1 MASGASTGRRR
12 YQWLLLLLVAGLL
25 LAWLLVDGTRG
36 DGDADGSAAPSGTS
50 SPTHE
55 LTATATPT
63 TDPTSDG
70 TDDTGGDGATD
81 PESGLP
87 IVQVSALPPEAARTL
102 ELIDRGGPFPEPEHD
117 GGTFENREALL
128 PEQPMGYYK
137 EYTVP
142 TPGSDDRG
150 ARRIVAGEGGELYYT
165 GDHYSSFS
173 RIAR

>member
-1 MASGASTGRRR
+1 MAPGASTGRQR
-12 YQWLLLLLVAGLL
+12 YRWLLLLLAAGLL
-25 LAWLLVDGTRG
+25 LAWMLVDGTQP
-36 DGDADGSAAPSGTS
+36 DDAGSGADRTPSDTS

-55 LTATATPT
+55 LTETNT
-63 TDPTSDG
+63 PTSDP
-70 TDDTGGDGATD
+70 DGATD
-81 PESGLP
+81 PDSGLP
-87 IVQVSALPPEAARTL
+87 VVQVSALPPEAARTL

-128 PEQPMGYYK
+128 PEQPMGYYR

-150 ARRIVAGEGGELYYT
+150 ARRIVVGEGGELYYT

>member
-1 MASGASTGRRR
+1 MASGGRQR
-12 YQWLLLLLVAGLL
+12 YRWLLLLLVAGLL
-25 LAWLLVDGTRG
+25 LAWMLVEGTQR
-36 DGDADGSAAPSGTS
+36 DDSDVDGSAAPSETS
-50 SPTHE
+50 SPTHR
-55 LTATATPT
+55 LTETNT
-63 TDPTSDG
+63 PTSDP

-128 PEQPMGYYK
+128 PDQPMGYYR

-142 TPGSDDRG
+142 TPGSDHRG

>member
-1 MASGASTGRRR
+1 MASAAGRRR

-25 LAWLLVDGTRG
+25 LAWMLVDG
-36 DGDADGSAAPSGTS
+36 
-50 SPTHE
+50 
-55 LTATATPT
+55 
-63 TDPTSDG
+63 
-70 TDDTGGDGATD
+70 TGGDGATD
-81 PESGLP
+81 PASGLP

-150 ARRIVAGEGGELYYT
+150 ARRIVAGEDGELYYT

>member
-1 MASGASTGRRR
+1 MASAAGRQR
-12 YQWLLLLLVAGLL
+12 YRWLLLLLVAGLL
-25 LAWLLVDGTRG
+25 LAWMLVDG
-36 DGDADGSAAPSGTS
+36 
-50 SPTHE
+50 
-55 LTATATPT
+55 
-63 TDPTSDG
+63 
-70 TDDTGGDGATD
+70 TGGDGATD

-87 IVQVSALPPEAARTL
+87 VVQVSALPPEAAQTL

>member
-1 MASGASTGRRR
+1 MASAAGRQR
-12 YQWLLLLLVAGLL
+12 YRWLLLLLVAGLL
-25 LAWLLVDGTRG
+25 LAWMLVDGTQRG
-36 DGDADGSAAPSGTS
+36 DSDVDGSAAPSGTS

-55 LTATATPT
+55 LTETNTPT
-63 TDPTSDG
+63 SDPTSDG
-70 TDDTGGDGATD
+70 PDDTGGDGATD

>member
-1 MASGASTGRRR
+1 MTPGASTGRQR
-12 YQWLLLLLVAGLL
+12 YRWLLLLLVAGLL
-25 LAWLLVDGTRG
+25 LAWTLVDGTRG
-36 DGDADGSAAPSGTS
+36 DDTGAGADSTPSATS

-55 LTATATPT
+55 LTETTTPT
-63 TDPTSDG
+63 TEPTTEPSS
-70 TDDTGGDGATD
+70 TTD

-87 IVQVSALPPEAARTL
+87 VVRVSALPPEAARTL

-128 PEQPMGYYK
+128 PERPMGYYR

>member
-1 MASGASTGRRR
+1 MAPGASNASAGRQCYR
-12 YQWLLLLLVAGLL
+12 WLLLLLAAGLHV
-25 LAWLLVDGTRG
+25 AWMFL
-36 DGDADGSAAPSGTS
+36 DAAQRDDTETGGSATPSGTS

-55 LTATATPT
+55 LTETNT
-63 TDPTSDG
+63 PTSDPS
-70 TDDTGGDGATD
+70 TD

-117 GGTFENREALL
+117 GGTFQNREALL
-128 PEQPMGYYK
+128 PEQPMGFYR

-142 TPGSDDRG
+142 TPGSDERG
-150 ARRIVAGEGGELYYT
+150 ARRVVAGEGGELYYT

>member
-1 MASGASTGRRR
+1 MAPGASTGRQR
-12 YQWLLLLLVAGLL
+12 YRWLLLLLVAGLL
-25 LAWLLVDGTRG
+25 VAWMLVDGGQRDDTG
-36 DGDADGSAAPSGTS
+36 AGTDTTSSGTPSGTS
-50 SPTHE
+50 SPTHQ
-55 LTATATPT
+55 LTETNT
-63 TDPTSDG
+63 PTSDPVS
-70 TDDTGGDGATD
+70 TTD

-87 IVQVSALPPEAARTL
+87 IVRLSALPPEAARTL

-128 PEQPMGYYK
+128 PEQPMGYYR

-150 ARRIVAGEGGELYYT
+150 ARRIVAGKGGELYYT

>member
-1 MASGASTGRRR
+1 MASAAGRQR
-12 YQWLLLLLVAGLL
+12 YRWLLLLLVAGLL
-25 LAWLLVDGTRG
+25 LAWMLVDGTQRG
-36 DGDADGSAAPSGTS
+36 DSNVDGSAAPSGTS

-55 LTATATPT
+55 LTETNTPT
-63 TDPTSDG
+63 SDPTSGG

-142 TPGSDDRG
+142 TPGSGGRG

>member
-1 MASGASTGRRR
+1 MASGAAGTSGGRRR

-25 LAWLLVDGTRG
+25 VAWVLVDGTQRD
-36 DGDADGSAAPSGTS
+36 DGDAG
-50 SPTHE
+50 
-55 LTATATPT
+55 
-63 TDPTSDG
+63 
-70 TDDTGGDGATD
+70 
-81 PESGLP
+81 PESSLP
-87 IVQVSALPPEAARTL
+87 VVQVSQLPPEAARTL
-102 ELIDRGGPFPEPEHD
+102 GLIDRGGPFPEPEHD
-117 GGTFENREALL
+117 GRTFENREALL
-128 PEQPMGYYK
+128 PDQPMGYYK

>member
-1 MASGASTGRRR
+1 MASGASAGRRR
-12 YQWLLLLLVAGLL
+12 YRWLLLLLVAGLL
-25 LAWLLVDGTRG
+25 LAWMLVDG
-36 DGDADGSAAPSGTS
+36 
-50 SPTHE
+50 
-55 LTATATPT
+55 
-63 TDPTSDG
+63 
-70 TDDTGGDGATD
+70 TGGDGATD

-87 IVQVSALPPEAARTL
+87 VVQVSALPPEAAHTL

>member
-1 MASGASTGRRR
+1 MASGGRQR
-12 YQWLLLLLVAGLL
+12 YRWLLLLLVAGLL
-25 LAWLLVDGTRG
+25 LAWMLVEGTQR
-36 DGDADGSAAPSGTS
+36 DDSDVDGSAAPSETS
-50 SPTHE
+50 SPTHR
-55 LTATATPT
+55 LTETNT
-63 TDPTSDG
+63 PTSDP

-128 PEQPMGYYK
+128 PDRPIGYYK

-150 ARRIVAGEGGELYYT
+150 PRRIVAGEGGELYYT